1 MRPDASA
8 PLRSFSRFTARGAA
22 PWALLGAVALAAAL
36 ITLGPT
42 ALGGGLR
49 RLERRVSPPAPPAL
63 SAAPGDTQA
72 VYGPKPFDTPTG
84 SATYHVERF
93 AVAVTPGQR
102 YTLQVDNG
110 GVTGGSVI
118 LNGSTVLS
126 SSDLGS
132 GAARWTRV
140 VQALAEDTIQVT
152 VQGPAGAAVTVSV
165 LAASDPTFLVFG
177 PERFI
182 RSTGTPV
189 TDTRHFAIS
198 ATAAPR
204 YYMCLVNGNADG
216 TQRISSAT
224 IVLNGVTVL
233 RPDELNQQVG
243 GLVKPVT
250 LTAKPNGFLDLC
262 FRATDVTPP
271 TITMNQPPAN
281 FITREPQVTVA
292 GTVQDETA
300 TTVAVNGQA
309 AAMSGTS
316 FTATVA
322 LTAEGNNVIHVVAT
336 DAAGNSTDS
345 TRTVI
350 HDTQPPVLT
359 LTSPGDGLITKATS
373 VPVSGTVTDLTA
385 VTVNVNG
392 IPLPV
397 DPTGAFSGS
406 VSLTEGSNVL
416 TVTATDAAGN
426 ATTQV

>member
-110 GVTGGSVI
+110 GVTGGSVV
-118 LNGSTVLS
+118 LNGSTILS
-126 SSDLGS
+126 ASDLGS

-165 LAASDPTFLVFG
+165 LSAPDASFLVFG
-177 PERFI
+177 PERFT
-182 RSTGTPV
+182 RSTSTPV
-189 TDTRHFAIS
+189 TETKLVTIS
-198 ATAAPR
+198 ATAAAPYR
-204 YYMCLVNGNADG
+204 MCIVNGNPDG

-224 IVLNGVTVL
+224 ILVNGLAVLSQS
-233 RPDELNQQVG
+233 ELNQQVG
-243 GLVKPVT
+243 GLIKDVTFQRGDNTVDIT
-250 LTAKPNGFLDLC
+250 LTA
-262 FRATDVTPP
+262 TP
-271 TITMNQPPAN
+271 
-281 FITREPQVTVA
+281 
-292 GTVQDETA
+292 
-300 TTVAVNGQA
+300 TTVLVNGQPA
-309 AAMSGTS
+309 TMVSPTS

-322 LTAEGNNVIHVVAT
+322 LSTEGSNRIQVHAT
-336 DAAGNSTDS
+336 DAAGLSTDS

-359 LTSPGDGLITKATS
+359 LTSPADGLITREAS
-373 VPVSGTVTDLTA
+373 
-385 VTVNVNG
+385 VTV
-392 IPLPV
+392 
-397 DPTGAFSGS
+397 A
-406 VSLTEGSNVL
+406 
-416 TVTATDAAGN
+416 
-426 ATTQV
+426 